1 MDGHTFLNSRIWS
14 VSGLLGWP
22 RSELLVVASLCQG
35 VWGSHLVHKV
45 LHHYGGLAVV
55 AAITKVFLVVR
66 LVLDAAKIAHAV
78 DRVWSSSGTFLM
90 TLDQFYSRRGEEV
103 ISARVDVELILTL
116 ESVVLEEAEGAHG
129 VVVVSAEG
137 VAVLAL
143 VAVLHVV
150 VASLPVGS
158 RADEQVAPESV
169 LLLVV

>member
-1 MDGHTFLNSRIWS
+1 MVKEWLISH
-14 VSGLLGWP
+14 
-22 RSELLVVASLCQG
+22 SLEAILHCLEG
-35 VWGSHLVHKV
+35 FDSHLVNKV
-45 LHHYGGLAVV
+45 LHHNGGFAVV
-55 AAITKVFLVVR
+55 AAIAKVFLVVR

-78 DRVWSSSGTFLM
+78 DRVRFIVSFIVSLGSMAEL
-90 TLDQFYSRRGEEV
+90 YSRRGEEV
-103 ISARVDVELILTL
+103 IPARVDVQLILAL
-116 ESVVLEEAEGAHG
+116 ESMVLEEAEGAHG

-158 RADEQVAPESV
+158 RADEKVASEAV

>member
-1 MDGHTFLNSRIWS
+1 
-14 VSGLLGWP
+14 VSHQ
-22 RSELLVVASLCQG
+22 SLPWTHSALFGGICD
-35 VWGSHLVHKV
+35 SHLVNKV
-45 LHHYGGLAVV
+45 LHHYGGFAVV

-66 LVLDAAKIAHAV
+66 LVLDAAEIAHAV
-78 DRVWSSSGTFLM
+78 NRVRVSVILSLGSM
-90 TLDQFYSRRGEEV
+90 TKLYSRRGEEV
-103 ISARVDVELILTL
+103 IPAGVDVQLILTL

-129 VVVVSAEG
+129 IVVVSAEG

-158 RADEQVAPESV
+158 RADEQVASEAV

>member
-1 MDGHTFLNSRIWS
+1 MA
-14 VSGLLGWP
+14 GL
-22 RSELLVVASLCQG
+22 
-35 VWGSHLVHKV
+35 H
-45 LHHYGGLAVV
+45 
-55 AAITKVFLVVR
+55 
-66 LVLDAAKIAHAV
+66 
-78 DRVWSSSGTFLM
+78 
-90 TLDQFYSRRGEEV
+90 SRRGKEV
-103 ISARVDVELILTL
+103 IPARVDVQLILAL

-158 RADEQVAPESV
+158 RADEKVASEAV